1 MQVILVHNSG
11 AGDSLHDRDSLLALI
26 RRHGHEVTYFAAT
39 DPWQS
44 SARPPVDV
52 VVAGGGDGTVE
63 DVARHLAGSGI
74 PIGVLPLGTANNVA
88 SALGIAATP
97 IPELVASWPQ
107 AERRV
112 FDTGR
117 LTVQHKTF
125 RFVESVGVGL
135 LTESIAEITQGSAG
149 FVDRLDDAEARMDA
163 AIEVL
168 RATLRHLEPTHMELV
183 VDGQEMSGDYLLVE
197 VMNFGCAGPNLCLV
211 PDAVHSDGLFDIVL
225 ADVSH
230 RAQLM
235 DELPLYRCG
244 RHPSSPLPVY
254 SASHVVMNGTE
265 FRLHLDDEL
274 RACRGSVELT
284 VEPGSLTFLV

>member
-1 MQVILVHNSG
+1 MRVILIHNTG
-11 AGDSLHDRDSLLALI
+11 AGDSLYNRDSLLALI
-26 RRHGHEVTYFAAT
+26 RKHGHEVAYFAAT
-39 DPWQS
+39 DAWQS
-44 SARPPVDV
+44 SVKPPVDV
-52 VVAGGGDGTVE
+52 VVAAGGDGTVE

-97 IPELVASWPQ
+97 VPELVASWTQ

-112 FDTGR
+112 FDTGC
-117 LTVQHKTF
+117 LAAQHETF

-135 LTESIAEITQGSAG
+135 LAESIAEITQGNAG
-149 FVDRLDDAEARMDA
+149 YVDRLDDAEARMDA

-168 RATLRHLEPTHMELV
+168 RATLRRLEPTHMDLV
-183 VDGQEMSGDYLLVE
+183 VDGQELSGDYLLVE

-211 PDAVHSDGLFDIVL
+211 PEAVHSDGLFDVVL

-230 RAQLM
+230 RTQLM
-235 DELPLYRCG
+235 DELPLYRRG
-244 RHPSSPLPVY
+244 HHPSTPLPVHP
-254 SASHVVMNGTE
+254 ASRLVLNAKE
-265 FRLHLDDEL
+265 LRLHLDDQL
-274 RACRGSVELT
+274 RACPGPVELT